1 MSARV
6 VTAEPED
13 EEGGGISGRFVDQI
27 WNGLAG
33 LSLVPLVWIFSV
45 ALYRTFALAAKY
57 SRKTPFW
64 MSHEFVM
71 LGVGA
76 GLWLMIFCITWAIWK
91 QPRPLRAY
99 VLGHELMHM
108 LVARLFRGRIKAYF
122 IGREGGYIVTTKYN
136 FLIALA
142 PYLWPFYSVPV
153 LAVWTVSLYWNGAH
167 FYREWFLIAIGLTWM
182 FHLTFTVW
190 VLQRGQ
196 SDLHGPGL
204 FFSLLFI
211 YLVNTILLGSA
222 LVVLAPNVTWRGYG
236 GELWTSTTEFYF
248 WCGDAFGRMIDSLGG
263 TSRSPGG

>member
-6 VTAEPED
+6 ATAEPE
-13 EEGGGISGRFVDQI
+13 EGEGGGAPGRFIDHL

-33 LSLVPLVWIFSV
+33 LSLVPIVWIFSC
-45 ALYRTFALAAKY
+45 ALYRTLALAAKLPGG
-57 SRKTPFW
+57 KHFW
-64 MSHEFVM
+64 MSHEIVM
-71 LGVGA
+71 TGVGA
-76 GLWLMIFCITWAIWK
+76 GLWLMIFFITLAIWE

-108 LVARLFRGRIKAYF
+108 LVARLFLGRIKDYF
-122 IGREGGYIVTTKYN
+122 IGREGGYIVTNKYN

-167 FYREWFLIAIGLTWM
+167 FYREWFLIAIGFTWM
-182 FHLTFTVW
+182 FHLSFTVW
-190 VLQRGQ
+190 VLRRGQ

-222 LVVLAPNVTWRGYG
+222 LVIIAPNVTWHGYA
-236 GELWTSTTEFYF
+236 GELWKSTTDFYLF
-248 WCGDAFGRMIDSLGG
+248 CGEAFGHAIEFLGG
-263 TSRSPGG
+263 TLRSQAG